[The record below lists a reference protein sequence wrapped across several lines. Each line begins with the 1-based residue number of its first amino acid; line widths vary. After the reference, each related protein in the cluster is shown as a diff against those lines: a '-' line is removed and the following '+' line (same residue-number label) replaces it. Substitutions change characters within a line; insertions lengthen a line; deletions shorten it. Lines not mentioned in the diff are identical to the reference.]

1 MISTK
6 KKSTYL
12 FQIFIWTI
20 IILGINNTTF
30 AQQFSLYNSRTLY
43 DSFENPS
50 QRAYQVDT
58 SKRFAFNFFIPVI
71 SINSSFSGPAQSA
84 FKTLL
89 YDGMFNGSDIT
100 IGENKLNNITLN
112 SNNYVAML
120 RMLKSV
126 KKYQELGL
134 SWQIRND
141 GRAEVSNEIFAV
153 FDDYRLFNSN
163 SVQNILN
170 LNGYNQSYH
179 QFSFTYRQ
187 NYTKHLAIGAKLSLL
202 SGISYTKL
210 KVRQSE
216 INLDEPAIEFQV

>member
-112 SNNYVAML
+112 SN
-120 RMLKSV
+120 
-126 KKYQELGL
+126 
-134 SWQIRND
+134 
-141 GRAEVSNEIFAV
+141 
-153 FDDYRLFNSN
+153 
-163 SVQNILN
+163 
-170 LNGYNQSYH
+170 
-179 QFSFTYRQ
+179 
-187 NYTKHLAIGAKLSLL
+187 KHRHI
-202 SGISYTKL
+202 I
-210 KVRQSE
+210 
-216 INLDEPAIEFQV
+216 I